1 MLFIRCN
8 SSREENLLAIVLR
21 VFANSQTQF
30 RRISSLTLCRC
41 QTIQEDLSVAL
52 ASDVRSSTERRD
64 HSATGLI
71 VWIHS
76 PSIHEMNSRLDLIL
90 EERIATVSKKK
101 HRG

>member
-1 MLFIRCN
+1 MSMVDRK
-8 SSREENLLAIVLR
+8 
-21 VFANSQTQF
+21 
-30 RRISSLTLCRC
+30 ISSLTLCRC

-90 EERIATVSKKK
+90 EERVAIVSKMN